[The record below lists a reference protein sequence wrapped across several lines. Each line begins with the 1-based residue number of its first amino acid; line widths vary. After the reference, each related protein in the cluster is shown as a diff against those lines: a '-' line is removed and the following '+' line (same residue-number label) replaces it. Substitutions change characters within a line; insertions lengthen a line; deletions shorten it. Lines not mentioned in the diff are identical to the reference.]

1 MRKLSSWNW
10 KRGGCTL
17 YPGVCSMNSLTADTV
32 HMLERDLAMVTRA
45 VYRNGSV
52 FIFLMQTL
60 MCRGLLISGSKVMFW
75 RVKWMLWWKRPLLVS
90 SLHLKKLKKARVN
103 AAQSITA
110 STSSEW

>member
-1 MRKLSSWNW
+1 MELEE
-10 KRGGCTL
+10 RGL
-17 YPGVCSMNSLTADTV
+17 YTIPRSMNCSMNSLTADTV

-52 FIFLMQTL
+52 FDFLVQTL

-75 RVKWMLWWKRPLLVS
+75 RVKWMLRWKGPLLVS
-90 SLHLKKLKKARVN
+90 SLHLKKLKN

>member
-52 FIFLMQTL
+52 FNFLMQTL
-60 MCRGLLISGSKVMFW
+60 MCRGLLISGSNVMSW
-75 RVKWMLWWKRPLLVS
+75 RVKWKGPLLVS